1 MIVGSD
7 GLQGETDRGNCLGLW
22 VFGCVACSAHSL
34 LGCRVL
40 SEMDPY
46 IWLEKMV
53 TLKGKWVN
61 KTESQGVE
69 AEATVEVPAHSLSL
83 KTVKKKLGELIH
95 RKGSVSD
102 IGWVMNIDG
111 DPVQDETELFYSIWD
126 TLKIEPFGSGNV
138 PLLGFSYL
146 LVPGLFTNSYPT
158 YFREILAYFKDVL
171 CLQCEFANINT
182 EGSVKSNAA
191 VIRDIVLSQY
201 EQFGKKVVLLGH
213 SKGGTDAAAACAMY
227 WPELKD
233 KVRGLLMLQAPYG
246 GTPLAADLLSEG
258 QFGVLNSL
266 LLGKLASFSN
276 PNGTVDA
283 VRDLTYK
290 NRRDFLKEYPMP
302 RDVPIL
308 CLHSNFPPDSKARFK
323 KYMLKENFLNG
334 RLEVPLEMQLG
345 KQMAYMSKYILS
357 RYPGAESDGLV
368 TRKDAVVP
376 GSVVVEFKEDLGH
389 TLVIP
394 EVIHDSQNS
403 EEVPPPPLNASL
415 VCHACVMVLLS
426 TR

>member
-1 MIVGSD
+1 M
-7 GLQGETDRGNCLGLW
+7 Q
-22 VFGCVACSAHSL
+22 
-34 LGCRVL
+34 
-40 SEMDPY
+40 
-46 IWLEKMV
+46 
-53 TLKGKWVN
+53 
-61 KTESQGVE
+61 
-69 AEATVEVPAHSLSL
+69 
-83 KTVKKKLGELIH
+83 
-95 RKGSVSD
+95 
-102 IGWVMNIDG
+102 
-111 DPVQDETELFYSIWD
+111 
-126 TLKIEPFGSGNV
+126 
-138 PLLGFSYL
+138 
-146 LVPGLFTNSYPT
+146 
-158 YFREILAYFKDVL
+158 
-171 CLQCEFANINT
+171 
-182 EGSVKSNAA
+182 
-191 VIRDIVLSQY
+191 
-201 EQFGKKVVLLGH
+201 
-213 SKGGTDAAAACAMY
+213 
-227 WPELKD
+227 
-233 KVRGLLMLQAPYG
+233 
-246 GTPLAADLLSEG
+246 
-258 QFGVLNSL
+258 
-266 LLGKLASFSN
+266 
-276 PNGTVDA
+276 GTVDA